1 MVSLKQELQ
10 VLDYFGAICVFISF
24 FVIVLIVSVTCI
36 LWFCVSENDDM
47 TVFAKVFSFEN
58 RFQKFKF
65 AMFVVFQWN
74 LGRRKRSYDVKT
86 EQRPL
91 NR

>member
-36 LWFCVSENDDM
+36 LWFCVGENDDM
-47 TVFAKVFSFEN
+47 TVFAK
-58 RFQKFKF
+58 
-65 AMFVVFQWN
+65 WN